1 MHTLEVP
8 CKGKGAPGGRAQATR
23 EERTS
28 RSATN
33 SVHLHTHLLTHR
45 RAPVRCAYEKNED
58 VVFAVGGG

>member
-8 CKGKGAPGGRAQATR
+8 RKGKGAPGGRAQATR

-33 SVHLHTHLLTHR
+33 TVHLNTRLRTHE
-45 RAPVRCAYEKNED
+45 RAPARCAYEKNED
-58 VVFAVGGG
+58 VVFAVG